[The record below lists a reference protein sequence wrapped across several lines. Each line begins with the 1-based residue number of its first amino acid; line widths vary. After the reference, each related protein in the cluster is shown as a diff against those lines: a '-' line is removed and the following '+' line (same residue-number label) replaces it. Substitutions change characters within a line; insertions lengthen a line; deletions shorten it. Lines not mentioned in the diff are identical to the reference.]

1 MVFVMHFGCISNS
14 ATERLDCIMFV
25 KLQFFVRQFC
35 GWHSNVLLKYHFTV
49 TGNSCGHLQNAEY
62 IHVPFSLS
70 LSLFSFTLS
79 DSSKWL
85 LVPDNC
91 LSYKRM
97 IVLPTRQL
105 FVMNWKGLGKFH
117 DRVALNICVIDDGN
131 IITMLT

>member
-1 MVFVMHFGCISNS
+1 MAFVMHFGCIFNS
-14 ATERLDCIMFV
+14 AADRLDCIMFV

-35 GWHSNVLLKYHFTV
+35 GWHNDISLKYHYTV
-49 TGNSCGHLQNAEY
+49 TGNSCGHLQNPEY

-70 LSLFSFTLS
+70 LSLLSFTLS

-85 LVPDNC
+85 LVPDNF

-97 IVLPTRQL
+97 IVLPISQL

-117 DRVALNICVIDDGN
+117 DKVALNICVIDDRN